1 MFLNNKKFIYAFSLF
16 LLWTNIFADENHHNI
31 SLTLE
36 NSKLKRINAS
46 GHAPIGVMGAHM
58 HHQGKWM
65 SSYRF
70 QHMSMEGNQIG
81 TTKVSPEF
89 IVTNVANR
97 FSPPATLRVVPTKM
111 TMNMHMLGTMY
122 APSDWLTLMFMG
134 MYMEKS
140 MDHITF
146 QGGSGT
152 TRRGTFTTTSSGMGD
167 TKIAGMFRLSKNN
180 THKIHLNTGLT
191 LPTGDTN
198 KRDTILTPAGTRS
211 NVILPYSMQLGSG
224 TFDLLP
230 GVTYTGKLDKVSWG
244 GQYMGIFRISD
255 HKGYSLG
262 DIHEVTSW
270 LSYQPQPAISVSAR
284 VAYKHEDRIDGIDE
298 RISLP
303 VQTADPDKY
312 GGDTVNLYFG
322 LNLAGQTGILQG
334 HRISLE
340 AAIPMHQ
347 NLNGP
352 QMESDYVV
360 TIGWQYAWH

>member
-1 MFLNNKKFIYAFSLF
+1 MFLNNKKFIYTLSLL
-16 LLWTNIFADENHHNI
+16 LLWANVFADDNHNNI
-31 SLTLE
+31 SLSLE
-36 NSKLKRINAS
+36 NGKLKRINAS
-46 GHAPIGVMGAHM
+46 GHAPIGVMGEHI
-58 HHQGKWM
+58 HKQGEWM
-65 SSYRF
+65 ASYRF
-70 QHMSMEGNQIG
+70 QHMSMEGNRIG

-140 MDHITF
+140 MNHITF
-146 QGGSGT
+146 QGGTGI
-152 TRRGTFTTTSSGMGD
+152 TRRGTFTTTSNGMGD
-167 TKIAGMFRLSKNN
+167 IKIAGMFKLSKNN
-180 THKIHLNTGLT
+180 THKIHLNAGVS
-191 LPTGDTN
+191 LPTGDTS
-198 KRDTILTPAGTRS
+198 KRDTILTPAGARS
-211 NVILPYSMQLGSG
+211 NVILPYGMQLGSG

-244 GQYMGIFRISD
+244 VQYMGIFRIND

-262 DIHEVTSW
+262 DIREVTSW
-270 LSYQPQPAISVSAR
+270 LSYQLQPAISVSAR
-284 VAYKHEDRIDGIDE
+284 AAYKHEDRIDGIDE

-334 HRISLE
+334 HRVALE
-340 AAIPMHQ
+340 AAIPIHQ
-347 NLNGP
+347 DLNGP
-352 QMESDYVV
+352 QMESDCVV